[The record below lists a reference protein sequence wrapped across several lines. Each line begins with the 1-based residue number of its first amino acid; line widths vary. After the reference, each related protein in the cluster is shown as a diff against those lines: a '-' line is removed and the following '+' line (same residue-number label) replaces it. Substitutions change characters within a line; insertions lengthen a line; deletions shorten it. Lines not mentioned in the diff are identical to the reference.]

1 MANKPFVGFG
11 VRRGFIYELDQ
22 YGHPAAPDTDP
33 YVGSNIYGIRGFNLT
48 DPPARVIS
56 HFDGDKVSQ
65 QQTFPPTD
73 ASTGSITID
82 GSDLDLSAII
92 GSVKKTTISG
102 IEILPSMT
110 DQRGSE
116 PNVGI
121 LVYQAAKDSG
131 GSVGWHTRIVPKTT
145 AIKQDGSFGENNYE
159 TTYNLAPSASDSH
172 LWGTLLTD
180 TDDGTE
186 HAGWVEAFSPNP
198 AIVTA
203 FRADGAEDT
212 FVFDTAFKPT
222 DILYKVYIADPGT
235 DLYSIAGEVTEVTSG
250 ITKGLTNIVFAVA
263 PDEDAIIMVI
273 HQFTP

>member
-11 VRRGFIYELDQ
+11 VRRGFIYELDA
-22 YGHPAAPDTDP
+22 YGHPAAPSTAA
-33 YVGSNIYGIRGFNLT
+33 YIGENVYGIRAFNLT

-56 HFDGDKVSQ
+56 HFDGDKVAQ

-73 ASTGSITID
+73 ASTGAITID
-82 GSDLDLSAII
+82 GADLDLSAIV
-92 GSVKKTTISG
+92 GAVVKTTISG

-116 PNVGI
+116 PLVGI
-121 LVYQAAKDSG
+121 LVYQAAKDSSG
-131 GSVGWHTRIVPKTT
+131 NVGWHTRIVPKTT

-159 TTYNLAPSASDSH
+159 TTYNLAPSASDAH
-172 LWGTLLTD
+172 LWGTLFTEGI
-180 TDDGTE
+180 DGTE

-203 FRADGAEDT
+203 FNADGSEDV
-212 FVFDTAFKPT
+212 FVFDADHQPT
-222 DILYKVYIADPGT
+222 DANYSVYQAVGGVVS
-235 DLYSIAGEVTEVTSG
+235 LVTAG
-250 ITKGLTNIVFAVA
+250 ITKAVA
-263 PDEDAIIMVI
+263 SVTFNYPPDANVVIMVP

>member
-11 VRRGFIYELDQ
+11 IRRGFIYELDQ
-22 YGHPAAPDTDP
+22 YGHPAAPNTDP
-33 YVGSNIYGIRGFNLT
+33 YVGLNIYGIRAFNLT

-56 HFDGDKVSQ
+56 HFDGDKVAQ

-82 GSDLDLSAII
+82 GSDLDLSALV
-92 GSVKKTTISG
+92 GAVKKTTISG

-116 PNVGI
+116 PLVGI
-121 LVYQAAKDSG
+121 LVYQAAKDSSG
-131 GSVGWHTRIVPKTT
+131 NHGWHTRIVPKTT
-145 AIKQDGSFGENNYE
+145 AIKQDGSFGESNYE

-172 LWGTLLTD
+172 LWGTLFTD

-186 HAGWVEAFSPNP
+186 HSGWVEAFSPYP
-198 AIVTA
+198 AIVTS
-203 FRADGAEDT
+203 FQADGIEDT
-212 FVFDTAFKPT
+212 FAFDASFLPPDTN
-222 DILYKVYIADPGT
+222 YKVYIADPGT
-235 DLYSIAGEVTEVTSG
+235 DLYSVAGEVSEVTSG

-263 PDEDAIIMVI
+263 PDDGAIIMVP
-273 HQFTP
+273 HRFTV